1 MLAHHQGG
9 LLNVSQLARNLGLSS
24 PPVSHYIDL
33 MVDLLL
39 VRRLHPRLANV
50 GKRLVRSPKVY
61 VRDGGLVHALLGL
74 ADKEALLGH
83 PVVGASW
90 EGMVIE
96 NLLSVLGDRALAS
109 FYRTSAGAE
118 VDLVLDW
125 PDGRVWAVEVKR
137 TLAPKVE
144 RGLRSALQDLQ
155 PERGFVVY
163 AGDERFR
170 IAKDVEAIPLAELC
184 ADLMKEGR

>member
-1 MLAHHQGG
+1 
-9 LLNVSQLARNLGLSS
+9 
-24 PPVSHYIDL
+24 
-33 MVDLLL
+33 
-39 VRRLHPRLANV
+39 
-50 GKRLVRSPKVY
+50 
-61 VRDGGLVHALLGL
+61 LVHALLGL